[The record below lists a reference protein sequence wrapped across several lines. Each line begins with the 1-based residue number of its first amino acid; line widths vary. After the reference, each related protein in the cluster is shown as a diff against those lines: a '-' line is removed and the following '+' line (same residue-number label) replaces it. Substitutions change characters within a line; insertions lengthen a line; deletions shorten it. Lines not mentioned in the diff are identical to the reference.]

1 MGIAG
6 AAAATVIARA
16 VEMVWAYLDSLPA
29 GRVKFRPR
37 YLVRLSPWLCRDF
50 WKYVTPV
57 LGNEVVWGVGF
68 TMGSVILGHMGSDAV
83 AANSIAS
90 IAKNL
95 LICLCTGI
103 GSGGAILVG
112 NELGAGSLDR
122 AKQYGEGVAKLSIVA
137 GAATGAVLLC
147 LSPLILRLTNL
158 TPAAEGYLK
167 WMLVICSYYCIG
179 KSVNSTVIG
188 AGSVVTRD
196 IPANSVAAGNPCK
209 VIREINEQDMKFYYR
224 DRPIDPAD
232 LEEERRLREEK

>member
-1 MGIAG
+1 M
-6 AAAATVIARA
+6 
-16 VEMVWAYLDSLPA
+16 
-29 GRVKFRPR
+29 
-37 YLVRLSPWLCRDF
+37 
-50 WKYVTPV
+50 TPV
-57 LGNEVVWGVGF
+57 LGNEIVWGVGF

-122 AKQYGEGVAKLSIVA
+122 AKRYGEGVAKLSIVA
-137 GAATGAVLLC
+137 GASTGAVLLC

-158 TPAAEGYLK
+158 TPTAEGYLQ

-188 AGSVVTRD
+188 GIFCAGGDSKFGFLCDAVTLWVIVVPLGMLAAFVWKLPVLAVYFIINLD
-196 IPANSVAAGNPCK
+196 EMIKLPAVYRHFKQYKWVKNLTK
-209 VIREINEQDMKFYYR
+209 EEIV
-224 DRPIDPAD
+224 
-232 LEEERRLREEK
+232 